1 MRRAALL
8 VAVALSPLG
17 AAAQG
22 LSSDTASRAS
32 TIAGQVCRDVDGNGQ
47 CGPDE
52 PGLPD
57 VRLVLSTGREART
70 DARGRYHV
78 NGVDARVP
86 DATGG
91 LHLRP
96 GRQRLK
102 VDPRSLPA
110 ASRVSPEAATVEV
123 PWGAVVLQ
131 DFAVRDVAVEAPPVV
146 LSYASAPPVAELAA
160 GGGAVRF
167 LVAGQAAPGDRV
179 VVSGVQ
185 AEVDAQGAW
194 RALVPLV
201 GGENSLAITATA
213 PDGAVRLFR
222 QRVDVVARDG
232 GWLVAPRP
240 MEPAGSL
247 QLPVGRDEAAPSG
260 TTRVRV
266 AAPEGTV
273 VRTPEGERRVG
284 PQGHVE
290 VPVALEPGTNAVPLH
305 LEVPGEP
312 PREETLE
319 IAATARPFAVGLLD
333 VEATW
338 APADGDVQLRG
349 RGSAHAELRLGDFEL
364 EGELDLRD
372 TDGRTLNGASLPDW
386 LRPRAPERFERWA
399 DPDLTPAEWGDDS
412 VSLTPNAPEGRLRL
426 EARHERYGRAGLGS
440 YRALMQDREVGRYHR
455 PLFGPYAELR
465 TGPEAPREQRDLL
478 EAERTPDAAA
488 RAGVDVFGGSLAD
501 PSRPLAA
508 VPAHEELR
516 ATGGSLYYLG
526 AGAVAEGS
534 ELVRLEVRD
543 GVTGLPLAE
552 HHLVRGRD
560 YDIDYFSGRIL
571 LARPL
576 SFLAGESWLRTG
588 SPTEAPE
595 PVLVVD
601 YAALRPADAR
611 DAAGGEVWAEW
622 GGAHVGVGAVRE
634 DREGAPYRL
643 YTGRASAKVG
653 AYTLLAEVASSRGT
667 AVEPGLFGVSDD
679 GGLSFLRPGAGL
691 GTGGEALGL
700 RVRGPGPLRGGAVDA
715 AFRLRAKGFSDGA
728 HTEAARFRQTS
739 VRVRQ
744 PLGRLRL
751 TLLADERRSADPRE
765 PFADT
770 RFTASTVAAGVGW
783 EETRWGAY
791 LELRDSRLGAA
802 EVPGGSP
809 TLYGGRTSAGLAGSL
824 RLWEGVALRAAHRQ
838 ALALHGEGLGRV
850 DDTFT
855 SAGVDVDVTRDTRV
869 GVHGG
874 WGPELGPRAWANVES
889 RGGQDVYYG
898 GYSVDVDGP
907 DFGAGRTVTGART
920 ELPDSG
926 TALFVED
933 VGAHDT
939 DAVRL
944 ARAVGLQQQVT
955 GGFSVGARYERGVRS
970 LLDVDSALTRDV
982 AGVFGQLVTE
992 RLRVDGRVELRQEE
1006 GIPER
1011 GARTPVDRVQ
1021 AVVALAAQAEL
1032 REDVTASGRVD
1043 FARTADARAL
1053 EARLLEGYAAVAWR
1067 PGPWLVVARYGV
1079 TRELRPGTRAA
1090 FGDRALHVFSL
1101 LPAVRLGDRLSVAAG
1116 LHAGRSSLEDSV
1128 RWVWTGS
1135 VRPAVRVVGGLEVGA
1150 ELARRTASP
1159 EGERLTA
1166 VRAEVAYRV
1175 DERLRLAAG
1184 YTLLGFSGL
1193 GLTDDSTE
1201 NQDRLYLRAEVA
1213 Y

>member
-1 MRRAALL
+1 MRRWVLLAAVVLPTL
-8 VAVALSPLG
+8 E

-22 LSSDTASRAS
+22 LVADAAALAS
-32 TIAGQVCRDVDGNGQ
+32 TVAGRVCRDVNGDGR
-47 CGPDE
+47 CGPEE

-57 VRLVLSTGREART
+57 VRLVLTTGREART

-86 DATGG
+86 DVTRGP
-91 LHLRP
+91 HLRP

-110 ASRVSPEAATVEV
+110 ATRVSPEAVTVEV

-131 DFAVRDVAVEAPPVV
+131 DFAVRDVAVDAPPVV
-146 LSYASAPPVAELAA
+146 LSYEASPPVAELVA
-160 GGGAVRF
+160 GEGAVRF

-179 VVSGVQ
+179 TVSGVE
-185 AEVDAQGAW
+185 AEVDARGAW
-194 RALVPLV
+194 RASVPLV
-201 GGENSLAITATA
+201 AGENTLAITATA

-240 MEPAGSL
+240 VEPAGSL
-247 QLPVGRDEAAPSG
+247 QLPAGRDAPAPSG

-266 AAPEGTV
+266 AAPEGTR
-273 VRTPEGERRVG
+273 VRTPEGERVVG
-284 PQGHVE
+284 PEGSVE
-290 VPVALEPGTNAVPLH
+290 VPVALAPGRNAVPLH

-312 PREETLE
+312 PRDETLE
-319 IAATARPFAVGLLD
+319 IAATARPFVVGLLD

-349 RGSAHAELRLGDFEL
+349 RGSAHAEARLGDVEL
-364 EGELDLRD
+364 VGELDLRD
-372 TDGRTLNGASLPDW
+372 TDGRTLKGASLPDW
-386 LRPRAPERFERWA
+386 LRPRVPERFDRWQ

-412 VSLTPNAPEGRLRL
+412 VSLTPNAAEGRLRL
-426 EARHERYGRAGLGS
+426 EARHPEFGRAGLGT
-440 YRALMQDREVGRYHR
+440 YRALLHDREVGRYHR
-455 PLFGPYAELR
+455 PLFGPY
-465 TGPEAPREQRDLL
+465 L
-478 EAERTPDAAA
+478 EAETRGEDDSAA
-488 RAGVDVFGGSLAD
+488 RAGVTAFGGSLAD

-526 AGAVAEGS
+526 AVAVAEGS
-534 ELVRLEVRD
+534 ELVRVEVRD

-552 HHLVRGRD
+552 RHLVRGRD

-588 SPTEAPE
+588 SPTESPE

-601 YAALRPADAR
+601 YAALRPSDAR
-611 DAAGGEVWAEW
+611 DAAGGEVWAAW
-622 GGAHVGVGAVRE
+622 RGAHMGVGAVRE
-634 DREGAPYRL
+634 DREGRPYTL
-643 YTGRASAKVG
+643 YTGRASAAVG
-653 AYTLLAEVASSRGT
+653 PYTLLAEVASSRGT

-679 GGLSFLRPGAGL
+679 GGLSFLRPRGAL
-691 GTGGEALGL
+691 GTEGEALGL
-700 RVRGPGPLRGGAVDA
+700 RVRGPGPLGDGAVDA
-715 AFRLRAKGFSDGA
+715 AFRLRTKGFSDGA
-728 HTEAARFRQTS
+728 HTEAAQFRQTS
-739 VRVRQ
+739 LRARQ

-765 PFADT
+765 PFGDT
-770 RFTASTVAAGVGW
+770 PFSARTVAAGVGW
-783 EETRWGAY
+783 EEARWGAR
-791 LELRDSRLGAA
+791 LEVRDSRLSAA
-802 EVPGGSP
+802 QVPGQG
-809 TLYGGRTSAGLAGSL
+809 LALFGGRTSAGVAGSL
-824 RLWEGVALRAAHRQ
+824 RLLERVELRAAHRQ
-838 ALALHGEGLGRV
+838 ALALHGEGPGRV

-855 SAGVDVDVTRDTRV
+855 SAGVDVEVARDTRV

-889 RGGQDVYYG
+889 RSGQEVYYG

-907 DFGAGRTVTGART
+907 DFGAGRTLTGART

-933 VGAHDT
+933 VGAHDAT
-939 DAVRL
+939 AVRL
-944 ARAVGLQQQVT
+944 ARAVGLQQRVT

-970 LLDVDSALTRDV
+970 LLDVDGALKRDA
-982 AGVFGQLVTE
+982 AGVFGQWVTE
-992 RLRVDGRVELRQEE
+992 RLRVDGRLELRREE
-1006 GIPER
+1006 GLPER
-1011 GARTPVDRVQ
+1011 GARTPVDRTQ

-1043 FARTADARAL
+1043 FGRTAGAVAL

-1067 PGPWLVVARYGV
+1067 PGPWLVVVRYGLN
-1079 TRELRPGTRAA
+1079 RELLPGARAA
-1090 FGDRALHVFSL
+1090 FGDRALQVFSL
-1101 LPAVRLGDRLSVAAG
+1101 LPAVRVGDRLSVGAG
-1116 LHAGRSSLEDSV
+1116 LHAGRSSLADSV
-1128 RWVWTGS
+1128 RWVWTGT

-1166 VRAEVAYRV
+1166 MRAEVAYRV
-1175 DERLRLAAG
+1175 DERLRVATG

-1193 GLTDDSTE
+1193 GLTGDSTD

>member
-8 VAVALSPLG
+8 VAVLLVPFVS
-17 AAAQG
+17 AAQG
-22 LSSDTASRAS
+22 RSSDTASLAS
-32 TIAGQVCRDVDGNGQ
+32 TLAGRVCQDVNGDGR
-47 CGPDE
+47 CGADE

-57 VRLVLSTGREART
+57 VRLVLTTGREVRT
-70 DARGRYHV
+70 DAHGRYHV

-102 VDPRSLPA
+102 VDPRSLPP

-131 DFAVRDVAVEAPPVV
+131 DFAVRSMATQALPLA
-146 LSYASAPPVAELAA
+146 LSYAAAPPVAELVA
-160 GGGAVRF
+160 GEGAVRF
-167 LVAGQAAPGDRV
+167 RVAGMAAPGDRV
-179 VVSGVQ
+179 TVAGVQ
-185 AEVDAQGAW
+185 AEVDARGAW
-194 RALVPLV
+194 SALVPLV
-201 GGENSLAITATA
+201 VGENALAITATA
-213 PDGAVRLFR
+213 PDGAVRFFR
-222 QRVDVVARDG
+222 QRVDVVRRDDS
-232 GWLVAPRP
+232 WLVAPRP

-247 QLPVGRDEAAPSG
+247 QLPAGRDEQVASG
-260 TTRVRV
+260 TTRLRV
-266 AAPEGTV
+266 EAPEGTR
-273 VRTPEGERRVG
+273 VRTPKGEKVVG
-284 PQGHVE
+284 PEGSVE
-290 VPVALEPGTNAVPLH
+290 VTVSLEPGRNAVPLH

-312 PREETLE
+312 PRDELLE
-319 IAATARPFAVGLLD
+319 IAATSKPFAVGLLD

-349 RGSAHAELRLGDFEL
+349 RGSAHAELRLAEVEL
-364 EGELDLRD
+364 VGELDLRD

-386 LRPRAPERFERWA
+386 LRPRVPERFERVP
-399 DPDLTPAEWGDDS
+399 DPDLTPAEWGDHS
-412 VSLTPNAPEGRLRL
+412 LSLTPNAPEGRLRL
-426 EARHERYGRAGLGS
+426 EARHPEYGRAGLGT
-440 YRALMQDREVGRYHR
+440 YRALLHDGEVGRYHR
-455 PLFGPYAELR
+455 PLFGPYVELK
-465 TGPEAPREQRDLL
+465 TKPL
-478 EAERTPDAAA
+478 PDSTA
-488 RAGVDVFGGSLAD
+488 RAGVDVFGGSLSD
-501 PSRPLAA
+501 PSRVLTA

-526 AGAVAEGS
+526 AVSVAEGS

-552 HHLVRGRD
+552 RHLVRGRD

-588 SPTEAPE
+588 SPTESPE

-601 YAALRPADAR
+601 YAALRPVDAH
-611 DAAGGEVWAEW
+611 DTAGGELWAEW
-622 GGAHVGVGAVRE
+622 HGARLGLAAVRE
-634 DREGAPYRL
+634 GREGRPYTL
-643 YTGRASAKVG
+643 YTGKARATVG
-653 AYTLLAEVASSRGT
+653 AYSLTAEVASSRGT
-667 AVEPGLFGVSDD
+667 AVESGLFGVSDD
-679 GGLSFLRPGAGL
+679 GGLSFLRPRADT
-691 GTGGEALGL
+691 GTEGQALGL
-700 RVRGPGPLRGGAVDA
+700 RLRGPGLLSGGSVDA

-728 HTEAARFRQTS
+728 HTEGALFRQTS
-739 VRVRQ
+739 LRVRQ
-744 PLGRLRL
+744 PVGRLRL

-765 PFADT
+765 PFVDT
-770 RFTASTVAAGVGW
+770 PFTARTVGAGVGW
-783 EETRWGAY
+783 EEALWGAR
-791 LELRDSRLGAA
+791 LEVRDSRLGAA
-802 EVPGGSP
+802 EVAGVGPV
-809 TLYGGRTSAGLAGSL
+809 LFGGRTSAGVAGYW
-824 RLWEGVALRAAHRQ
+824 RLFERMALSAAHRQ
-838 ALALHGEGLGRV
+838 KLTLHGAGPGRV

-855 SAGVDVDVTRDTRV
+855 SAGVDVEVARDTRV

-889 RGGQDVYYG
+889 RSGQDVYYG

-907 DFGAGRTVTGART
+907 DFGAGRTLTGART

-933 VGAHDT
+933 VGAHDAT
-939 DAVRL
+939 SVRL

-970 LLDVDSALTRDV
+970 LLDVDSALKRDA
-982 AGVFGQLVTE
+982 AGVFGQLVLE
-992 RLRVDGRVELRQEE
+992 RLRVDGRVELRREE
-1006 GIPER
+1006 GTPER

-1043 FARTADARAL
+1043 FARTAGAEAL
-1053 EARLLEGYAAVAWR
+1053 EARLVEGYAALAWR
-1067 PGPWLVVARYGV
+1067 PGPWLVVARYGL
-1079 TRELRPGTRAA
+1079 TRELLPGARAA
-1090 FGDRALHVFSL
+1090 FGERALQIFSL

-1116 LHAGRSSLEDSV
+1116 VHAGRSSLADSV
-1128 RWVWTGS
+1128 RWVWTGT

-1175 DERLRLAAG
+1175 DERLRLATG

-1193 GLTDDSTE
+1193 GLTADSSE

>member
-1 MRRAALL
+1 MRRLTGLLAALVL
-8 VAVALSPLG
+8 PPLG

-22 LSSDTASRAS
+22 LTADTASLAS
-32 TIAGQVCRDVDGNGQ
+32 TIAGRVCRDVDGDGR
-47 CGPDE
+47 CGPEE

-57 VRLVLSTGREART
+57 VRLVLTTGREVRT

-78 NGVDARVP
+78 NGVDSRVP

-110 ASRVSPEAATVEV
+110 ATRVSPEAATVEV

-146 LSYASAPPVAELAA
+146 LSYASAPPVAELVA
-160 GGGAVRF
+160 GEGAVRF
-167 LVAGQAAPGDRV
+167 RVAGQAATGDRV
-179 VVSGVQ
+179 TVSGVE
-185 AEVDAQGAW
+185 AEVDAEGAW

-201 GGENSLAITATA
+201 AGENALAITATA

-247 QLPVGRDEAAPSG
+247 QLPAGRDEPAPSG

-266 AAPEGTV
+266 AAPEGTR
-273 VRTPEGERRVG
+273 VRTPEGERVVG
-284 PQGHVE
+284 PEGSVE
-290 VPVALEPGTNAVPLH
+290 VPVALAPGRNAVPLQ

-312 PREETLE
+312 PRAETLE

-349 RGSAHAELRLGDFEL
+349 RGSAHVEARLGEFEL
-364 EGELDLRD
+364 VGELDLRD
-372 TDGRTLNGASLPDW
+372 TDGRTLHGASLPDW
-386 LRPRAPERFERWA
+386 LRPRVPERFERWA

-412 VSLTPNAPEGRLRL
+412 VSLTPNAAEGRLRL
-426 EARHERYGRAGLGS
+426 EARHEQYGRAGLGT
-440 YRALMQDREVGRYHR
+440 YRALLHDREVGRYHR

-465 TGPEAPREQRDLL
+465 TDG
-478 EAERTPDAAA
+478 AADTVA
-488 RAGVDVFGGSLAD
+488 RAGVDAFGGSLAD

-526 AGAVAEGS
+526 AVSVAEGS

-552 HHLVRGRD
+552 RHLVRGRD

-588 SPTEAPE
+588 SPTESPE

-622 GGAHVGVGAVRE
+622 LGARVGVGAVRE
-634 DREGAPYRL
+634 DREGSPYTL
-643 YTGRASAKVG
+643 YTGRASAAVG
-653 AYTLLAEVASSRGT
+653 AYTLTAEVASSRGT
-667 AVEPGLFGVSDD
+667 AVEAGLFGVSDD
-679 GGLSFLRPGAGL
+679 GGLSFLRPAAEL

-700 RVRGPGPLRGGAVDA
+700 RVRGPGPLGGGGAVDA

-728 HTEAARFRQTS
+728 HTEAARFRQS
-739 VRVRQ
+739 SLRVRQ

-765 PFADT
+765 PFVDSPFSART
-770 RFTASTVAAGVGW
+770 LAAGVGW
-783 EETRWGAY
+783 EEARWGAS
-791 LELRDSRLGAA
+791 LEVRDSRLSAA
-802 EVPGGSP
+802 EVPGVGP
-809 TLYGGRTSAGLAGSL
+809 ALFGGRTSAGVAGSL
-824 RLWEGVALRAAHRQ
+824 RLLDRVLLRAAHRQ
-838 ALALHGEGLGRV
+838 ALALHGEGPGRV

-855 SAGVDVDVTRDTRV
+855 SVGADVDVARDTRV

-889 RGGQDVYYG
+889 RSGEDVYYG

-907 DFGAGRTVTGART
+907 DFGRGRTLTGART

-939 DAVRL
+939 NAVRL
-944 ARAVGLQQQVT
+944 ARAVGLQQRVT

-970 LLDVDSALTRDV
+970 LLDVDSELKRDV
-982 AGVFGQLVTE
+982 GGVFGQLVME
-992 RLRVDGRVELRQEE
+992 RLRLDGRVELRREE

-1011 GARTPVDRVQ
+1011 GPRTPVDRVQ

-1043 FARTADARAL
+1043 FARTVNEDAL

-1067 PGPWLVVARYGV
+1067 PGPWLLVARYGL
-1079 TRELRPGTRAA
+1079 TRELLPGTRAA
-1090 FGDRALHVFSL
+1090 FGDRGLHVFSL
-1101 LPAVRLGDRLSVAAG
+1101 LPAVRVGDRLSVAAG

-1128 RWVWTGS
+1128 RWVWTGTL
-1135 VRPAVRVVGGLEVGA
+1135 RPAVRVVGGLEVGA

-1175 DERLRLAAG
+1175 DERLRLATG